1 MYHPDDLDQAIHA
14 RQQRYR
20 HEAYLDQ
27 LPHRTLRHVIG
38 RRLVQLGMAMGG
50 SQLTRTTSG

>member
-20 HEAYLDQ
+20 HEAYLDR
-27 LPHRTLRHVIG
+27 LPHRSLRRSLG
-38 RRLVQLGMAMGG
+38 LRLIQLGTALGG
-50 SQLTRTTSG
+50 SKVTRTQS

>member
-20 HEAYLDQ
+20 HEAYIDR
-27 LPHRTLRHVIG
+27 LPGRTLRQTLG
-38 RRLVQLGMAMGG
+38 WKLVQLGTALGG
-50 SQLTRTTSG
+50 SQVTRTQTG

>member
-20 HEAYLDQ
+20 HEAYLNRLQ
-27 LPHRTLRHVIG
+27 GRTLRQTLG
-38 RRLVQLGMAMGG
+38 WRLVQLGTALGG
-50 SQLTRTTSG
+50 SQVTRTQNG